1 MSSKEIFTWDKR
13 SNNLSECKG
22 CQRIA
27 CNLFLIQPHENTC
40 TCTFVIKNGMVN
52 VAKMKRAFYS
62 CYLVPKY
69 NFTTSRDRLQNFLS
83 VHLFY
88 YQRTWSN
95 TEQEATCGMYRN
107 DTFPL
112 KEKRLHWVTMETA
125 YCPFQLLVKNLSL
138 LMKTYQIDILLLHL
152 SSC

>member
-69 NFTTSRDRLQNFLS
+69 NFTTELS
-83 VHLFY
+83 VSSF
-88 YQRTWSN
+88 
-95 TEQEATCGMYRN
+95 
-107 DTFPL
+107 
-112 KEKRLHWVTMETA
+112 
-125 YCPFQLLVKNLSL
+125 
-138 LMKTYQIDILLLHL
+138 ILLSKDLIQYWARSYMWYVQKWYL
-152 SSC
+152 SIKGKKASLGYHGNSLPSIPISSKES